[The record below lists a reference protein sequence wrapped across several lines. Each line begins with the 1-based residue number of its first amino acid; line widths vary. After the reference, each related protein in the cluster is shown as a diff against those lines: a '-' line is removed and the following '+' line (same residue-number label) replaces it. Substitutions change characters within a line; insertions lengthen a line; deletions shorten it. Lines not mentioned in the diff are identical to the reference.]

1 MTDSTTNN
9 DIETSSTSKIG
20 AECSSN
26 LEKTQ
31 LSNTCSSNDV
41 SQISNND
48 EKSLANN
55 QLGKMYSDGK
65 LSKRKLKRL
74 KNHQKWVERKQEKK
88 LLKKEKIR
96 KAKAEGL
103 PVPKSRSSRR
113 CEVKKMDCEEAL
125 PVKIAIDMS
134 YESFM
139 DERSMKKLLKQVKT
153 CYAVNR
159 KSSRPIQFYLTGFEG
174 NIQLLTEGTYQEYKS
189 WDIHIKKESYIDV
202 FHKEN
207 IVYLTSDSENI
218 LEDIDLSK
226 AYIIGGL
233 VDHNHHKGLC
243 HKLAVENKVAHA
255 QLPIKNFVKIQSR
268 TVLTV
273 NHVFEII
280 LKYLEL
286 KDWQKAFYDVIPKRK
301 GVSLVDTN
309 G

>member
-31 LSNTCSSNDV
+31 VILVHLMMYLN
-41 SQISNND
+41 
-48 EKSLANN
+48 EKSFANN

-96 KAKAEGL
+96 KQKQKAYL
-103 PVPKSRSSRR
+103 YLSQ
-113 CEVKKMDCEEAL
+113 D
-125 PVKIAIDMS
+125 
-134 YESFM
+134 
-139 DERSMKKLLKQVKT
+139 LLKQVKT

-159 KSSRPIQFYLTGFEG
+159 KCSRPIQFYLTGFEG

-202 FHKEN
+202 FHKKN

-218 LEDIDLSK
+218 LEDIDPSK

-233 VDHNHHKGLC
+233 VDHNHHKGGF
-243 HKLAVENKVAHA
+243 HKLAVEKKVAHA

-273 NHVFEII
+273 NHVFEIV

-301 GVSLVDTN
+301 GVSLVDNN